1 MGERLLFRVQA
12 FFLKILVLEKFNLDQ
27 IGWVNPSG
35 PLLQKGELMSPD
47 KEGLEVAALEF
58 VVYGQS

>member
-27 IGWVNPSG
+27 IGWVAPSG

-47 KEGLEVAALEF
+47 LEGLGVAALEF

>member
-27 IGWVNPSG
+27 IGVTPSG

-47 KEGLEVAALEF
+47 LEGLEVAALEF

>member
-27 IGWVNPSG
+27 IGVTPSG

-47 KEGLEVAALEF
+47 LEGLEVAALES

>member
-27 IGWVNPSG
+27 IGVTPSG

-47 KEGLEVAALEF
+47 IEGLEVAALEF